1 MESNKTRLHKKINNK
16 KNKRTGKDSSDGK
29 FDENSIFTMLN
40 QVNKMLSGNPKMVK
54 NVSKCVNN
62 IFENKS
68 LMESLVSEIE
78 NNIKIEPDDPE
89 GSEETE
95 GSGEFEVQTEDQE
108 SDALVNN
115 SETVDPA
122 ASE

>member
-1 MESNKTRLHKKINNK
+1 
-16 KNKRTGKDSSDGK
+16 
-29 FDENSIFTMLN
+29 MLN

-78 NNIKIEPDDPE
+78 NNIKIEPDDIE
-89 GSEETE
+89 TGSEE
-95 GSGEFEVQTEDQE
+95 SEVQE

>member
-95 GSGEFEVQTEDQE
+95 GSEEQESVQE

-115 SETVDPA
+115 SESVDRT

>member
-1 MESNKTRLHKKINNK
+1 MESNKSRLHKKINNK

-29 FDENSIFTMLN
+29 FDEDSIFTMLN
-40 QVNKMLSGNPKMVK
+40 QVNKMLSSNPKMVK

-78 NNIKIEPDDPE
+78 NNIKIEPDDLQPE
-89 GSEETE
+89 EDSE
-95 GSGEFEVQTEDQE
+95 QNQE
-108 SDALVNN
+108 SDAFVSN
-115 SETVDPA
+115 SETVDSD
-122 ASE
+122 ASEKLSVQ